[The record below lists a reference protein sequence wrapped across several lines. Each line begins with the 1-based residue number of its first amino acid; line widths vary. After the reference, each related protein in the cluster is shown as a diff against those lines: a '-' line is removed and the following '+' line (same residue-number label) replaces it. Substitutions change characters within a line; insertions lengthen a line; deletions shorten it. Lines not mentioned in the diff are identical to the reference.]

1 VTKTSADLHVLV
13 DGPVDAPPLVLGPS
27 LGTTASIWD
36 PLLPALTRSFRVIR
50 YDLRGHGDTPATR
63 APAPCTIADLG
74 GDVLRALDRLGVE
87 RASYAGVSLGG
98 MIGMWLAAC
107 APARVDRLALVCTA
121 AFLPPADRWRERAAT
136 VRAEGTGALAD
147 ALVGRWFT
155 PAFVARRGDLVA
167 RVVADLHA
175 VDREEYAS
183 CCEAIASW
191 DWRDR
196 LGDVRAPTLVVAGA
210 EDPVTP
216 PADAYALGA
225 AIPDAQVTV
234 VKGAAHLAILE
245 KPDTLA
251 GLLLAH
257 LGERAHES
265 ETEPADEHRAN
276 RGERVRRA
284 VLGDAHVD
292 RARRSASAFAAP
304 FQDLVNRF
312 PWGDIWARPGLS
324 RAERSIATLAALA
337 VLCHERE
344 LEMHAVAA
352 LRNGLTVE
360 QIREVLLHAGAYG
373 GIPVAYRA
381 LSAAERALR
390 DAGALDAKPP
400 GTEDPP

>member
-1 VTKTSADLHVLV
+1 VDLHVLV
-13 DGPVDAPPLVLGPS
+13 DGPVDLPPLVLGPS

-50 YDLRGHGDTPATR
+50 YDLRGHGGTPATR
-63 APAPCTIADLG
+63 TSAPCTIADLG
-74 GDVLRALDRLGVE
+74 GDVLKALDRLGVE
-87 RASYAGVSLGG
+87 RASYAGISLGG
-98 MIGMWLAAC
+98 MVGMWLAAC
-107 APARVDRLALVCTA
+107 APARIDRLALVCTA
-121 AFLPPADRWRERAAT
+121 AFLPPPDRWRQRAAT

-155 PAFVARRGDLVA
+155 PAFVARRGEVVA
-167 RVVADLHA
+167 RMVGDLRA
-175 VDREEYAS
+175 VDREGYAS

-191 DWRDR
+191 DWRAR
-196 LGDVRAPTLVVAGA
+196 LREVRAPTLVVAAA
-210 EDPVTP
+210 EDPATP
-216 PADAYALGA
+216 PEDAYALGA
-225 AIPDAQVTV
+225 AIADAQVTV
-234 VKGAAHLAILE
+234 VEGAAHLAIVE
-245 KPDTLA
+245 KPEPLA
-251 GLLLAH
+251 ALLLAH
-257 LGERAHES
+257 LGGPPHESAAERA
-265 ETEPADEHRAN
+265 DEERAS
-276 RGERVRRA
+276 RGERIRRA
-284 VLGDAHVD
+284 VLGDAHVE
-292 RARRSASAFAAP
+292 RARQSASAFAAP

-373 GIPVAYRA
+373 GIPVAHRA

-390 DAGALDAKPP
+390 DAGALDAFDAKPSEP
-400 GTEDPP
+400 